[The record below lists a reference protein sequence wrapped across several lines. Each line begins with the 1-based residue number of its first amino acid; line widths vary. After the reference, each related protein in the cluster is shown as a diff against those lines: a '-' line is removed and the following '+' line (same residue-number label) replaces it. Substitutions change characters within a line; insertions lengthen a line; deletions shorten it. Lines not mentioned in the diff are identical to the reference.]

1 MPSAITFWDKAAPSY
16 AKRTISDPDAYHT
29 TLTRTIHHL
38 SPTDRVLELGCGT
51 GSTAMDLAPHVA
63 HITATDISPAMIEIG
78 REKVWSASVRNV
90 TLLAAETGD
99 PVLAEGAPYDV
110 ILAMNLL
117 HLLPRQAE
125 ALAQAHT
132 LLKPGGLLISKTACL
147 GEKWYFRP
155 LVGALKLIGKAP
167 PVLHQTLAQTRDA
180 IINAGFEPVEELVQS
195 GIVPRL
201 FLVARRR

>member
-1 MPSAITFWDKAAPSY
+1 MPSAVTFWDKAAPGY
-16 AKRTISDPDAYHT
+16 AKSTISDPDAYHA

-51 GSTAMDLAPHVA
+51 ASTAMDLAPYVA

-90 TLLAAETGD
+90 TLLTGETGD
-99 PVLAEGAPYDV
+99 PVLSDGAPYDV

-117 HLLPRQAE
+117 HLLPRQAD
-125 ALAQAHT
+125 ALAQAHA

-180 IINAGFEPVEELVQS
+180 ILNAGFEPVEELVQS